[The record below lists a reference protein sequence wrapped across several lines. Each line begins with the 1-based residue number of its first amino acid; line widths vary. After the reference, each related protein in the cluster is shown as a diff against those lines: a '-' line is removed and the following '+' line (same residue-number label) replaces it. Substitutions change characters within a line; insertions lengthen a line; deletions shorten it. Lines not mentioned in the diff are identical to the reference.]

1 MNGLFHWKNG
11 GNIMRKVSEIL
22 KEIEETRE
30 HSRIINNISNKMS
43 DDNDIRRYMMD
54 TFKVDVKIMSNIASK
69 LSIRA
74 SKLEDTLNDCELDI
88 E

>member
-1 MNGLFHWKNG
+1 
-11 GNIMRKVSEIL
+11 MRKVSEIL

>member
-1 MNGLFHWKNG
+1 
-11 GNIMRKVSEIL
+11 MRKISEIL

-30 HSRIINNISNKMS
+30 YSRIINNIANKMS
-43 DDNDIRRYMMD
+43 DDNDTRRYMMD
-54 TFKVDVKIMSNIASK
+54 TFKVDIKTMSNIASK

-74 SKLEDTLNDCELDI
+74 GKLEDALNDCELDI